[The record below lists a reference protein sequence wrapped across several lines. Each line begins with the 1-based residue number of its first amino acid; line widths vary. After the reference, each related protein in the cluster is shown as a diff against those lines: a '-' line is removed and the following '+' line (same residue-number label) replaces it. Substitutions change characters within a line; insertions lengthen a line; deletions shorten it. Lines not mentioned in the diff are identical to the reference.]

1 MGDAGCLSVLAAL
14 HDNTWHEDAF
24 NFSYA
29 SVFARVTDICMVVR
43 GTQSGTT
50 VDLKLGHGRS
60 RKSVERQ
67 AAKSHRAQL
76 ALSILRAIDSPL
88 LLAFIV
94 H

>member
-14 HDNTWHEDAF
+14 HGHAWHEDAF

-29 SVFARVTDICMVVR
+29 SVFARVTDSCVVVR
-43 GTQSGTT
+43 GMQSGTR
-50 VDLKLGHGRS
+50 VDLKLGHGRG

-67 AAKSHRAQL
+67 AAKSYRAQL

-88 LLAFIV
+88 PLAFIV